1 MNVISR
7 PKISHKKTSNK
18 VNQNKNLDL
27 FYIFKS

>member
-7 PKISHKKTSNK
+7 PKISQKKTSNK
-18 VNQNKNLDL
+18 VNQDKNLDL